1 MVDLTEFRVNNE
13 EEIVDYRLH
22 RFIGNGLTAR
32 VYSLIACHQT
42 EECLDMV
49 VKIFSNRVY
58 FENETE
64 IMDKITDKIKIRN
77 KNNSNG

>member
-1 MVDLTEFRVNNE
+1 M
-13 EEIVDYRLH
+13 
-22 RFIGNGLTAR
+22 GKGLTAR
-32 VYSLIACHQT
+32 VYSLIACDQT
-42 EECLDMV
+42 EDCLDMV

-64 IMDKITDKIKIRN
+64 IMDKITDKIKKIEN